1 MLWTHVHPLHTGYIS
16 YCPLRKISCPK
27 LDFPLMYL
35 YSSLSNKCMCISI
48 SICMCIFLLNLDFTN
63 NKYLFRWFGPLP
75 IVWAAQSTRATIW
88 TSGDL
93 FGGELFTW
101 YATMPQS
108 ELLSFIF
115 AYFYLLCMFWS
126 SHRTAYSFFCSMTSF
141 CAFFCGLLLCSSF
154 PSERTEMYDFGI
166 QGGKGI
172 NLMCVEQNKKLVFF
186 YCCYLFSFL
195 PSLCWLHFTLN
206 SLFLHCL
213 YISVVN

>member
-1 MLWTHVHPLHTGYIS
+1 MLWTHVHPLHTGYIN
-16 YCPLRKISCPK
+16 YFPLFKVSCPK
-27 LDFPLMYL
+27 LDFPMMYL
-35 YSSLSNKCMCISI
+35 YPSLSNKCISI
-48 SICMCIFLLNLDFTN
+48 SICMSIFLFNLDFTN

-108 ELLSFIF
+108 ELLSFTF
-115 AYFYLLCMFWS
+115 VYFYPLCMFWS

-154 PSERTEMYDFGI
+154 QSEHIEMYDFGI
-166 QGGKGI
+166 EGRKGI
-172 NLMCVEQNKKLVFF
+172 NLMCVEQNKKLVLLLLLLLFLL
-186 YCCYLFSFL
+186 LFSSFFVLTSLYFEFL
-195 PSLCWLHFTLN
+195 IS
-206 SLFLHCL
+206 SLF
-213 YISVVN
+213 YT